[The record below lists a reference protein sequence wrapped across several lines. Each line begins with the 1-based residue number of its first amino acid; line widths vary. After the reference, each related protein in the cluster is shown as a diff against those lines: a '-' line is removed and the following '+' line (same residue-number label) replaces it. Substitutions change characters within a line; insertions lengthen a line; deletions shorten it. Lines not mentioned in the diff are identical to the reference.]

1 MRPIFEANPYV
12 ISIPE
17 NAAVGTKV
25 IRVRATDRDT
35 GSNAEVSYAF
45 SIHSLGSSSSGN
57 GLPDST
63 SSSIGGIAK
72 EAAGFGNLFAIDSK
86 TGEGDENGE
95 WKLAMIV
102 R

>member
-1 MRPIFEANPYV
+1 MDVNDMRPIFEANPYV

-45 SIHSLGSSSSGN
+45 SIHSALGGGN
-57 GLPDST
+57 GLPDSIT
-63 SSSIGGIAK
+63 TTSSIGGISK
-72 EAAGFGNLFAIDSK
+72 EAAGIGNLFAIDSK
-86 TGEGDENGE
+86 TGTCS
-95 WKLAMIV
+95 
-102 R
+102 